1 MNRPFCTLIVL
12 AFATLVISTVGCGR
26 RPPTP
31 VRAKQSDATAADNS
45 LLVTHEEG
53 NQQSPARARIT
64 IRDESVAPASLEVAM
79 PTPKSEQQLAAD
91 ALTRIGPPAVPMLV
105 EALQGT
111 DGEVR
116 RQACQ
121 VLMRMGP
128 DAKEAVPEL
137 VNLLDDPDENLRR
150 MAATA
155 LGRIGPDAGE
165 AVPALMRRLLEAGT
179 LPPPAGEPQRL
190 PPQ

>member
-1 MNRPFCTLIVL
+1 MDRHLSTSIVL
-12 AFATLVISTVGCGR
+12 ASVALVMTSGGCGR

-31 VRAKQSDATAADNS
+31 VRAKQSDARAADNS
-45 LLVTHEEG
+45 LLVTHEEV
-53 NQQSPARARIT
+53 NKQSLPRARIT
-64 IRDESVAPASLEVAM
+64 IRDESVARASLDVVM
-79 PTPKSEQQLAAD
+79 PTPKSERQLAAD

-105 EALQGT
+105 EALRGR

-116 RQACQ
+116 RQACE

-128 DAKEAVPEL
+128 DAREAVPEL
-137 VNLLDDPDENLRR
+137 VRLLDDEDEELRR

-165 AVPALMRRLLEAGT
+165 AVPALMRRLLERET
-179 LPPPAGEPQRL
+179 LPPPTGEPERL
-190 PPQ
+190 PPR

>member
-1 MNRPFCTLIVL
+1 MAVEYPDGLRSELDADLNVTFRAPPVTSSDAASGKLSGTVTVL
-12 AFATLVISTVGCGR
+12 RGAYREPMAVMTQLLATL
-26 RPPTP
+26 
-31 VRAKQSDATAADNS
+31 RA
-45 LLVTHEEG
+45 
-53 NQQSPARARIT
+53 
-64 IRDESVAPASLEVAM
+64 
-79 PTPKSEQQLAAD
+79 QQLAAD

-105 EALQGT
+105 EALRGT

-116 RQACQ
+116 RQACE

-128 DAKEAVPEL
+128 DARGAVPEL
-137 VNLLDDPDENLRR
+137 VRLLDDQDEELRR

-165 AVPALMRRLLEAGT
+165 AVPALMRQLLEGET
-179 LPPPAGEPQRL
+179 LPPPGGEPQRL

>member
-1 MNRPFCTLIVL
+1 MNTRMQASIAL
-12 AFATLVISTVGCGR
+12 ASAAMVIGISGCGR
-26 RPPTP
+26 TPPTP
-31 VRAKQSDATAADNS
+31 VRAKQSAEAAGGDG
-45 LLVTHEEG
+45 LLVKHDASE
-53 NQQSPARARIT
+53 SRPPARTRAT
-64 IRDESVAPASLEVAM
+64 IRDESVAPASLEVVVPA
-79 PTPKSEQQLAAD
+79 PKSEQQLAAD

-105 EALQGT
+105 EALRGT
-111 DGEVR
+111 DDEVR

-137 VNLLDDPDENLRR
+137 VNLLDDQDEDLRR

-165 AVPALMRRLLEAGT
+165 AVPALMRRLLEGET
-179 LPPPAGEPQRL
+179 PPPAGEPQRF
-190 PPQ
+190 PPR